1 MQSRWVFTNPAE
13 SYLTK
18 AQEVGLNYHMKC
30 EQYAHSAA
38 RSFFNFNGTAGE
50 CSAVSAAG
58 PWAGLECGKRFGAGW
73 ARIWPLML
81 GGSRR
86 VPSSHCKRRRPVPC
100 HVSLTRDAAHPPFPR
115 LPAWPSRPAGVWRLA
130 CIEHAG
136 GWNSRTTVED
146 MDLALRAYIR
156 GWGAIFLDD
165 VTCLNEVG
173 RGAGREGP
181 LVC

>member
-1 MQSRWVFTNPAE
+1 MWETFWSWLGWNLAIDAWGFKTSAQFT
-13 SYLTK
+13 L
-18 AQEVGLNYHMKC
+18 Q
-30 EQYAHSAA
+30 
-38 RSFFNFNGTAGE
+38 TA
-50 CSAVSAAG
+50 S
-58 PWAGLECGKRFGAGW
+58 
-73 ARIWPLML
+73 
-81 GGSRR
+81 
-86 VPSSHCKRRRPVPC
+86 PC
-100 HVSLTRDAAHPPFPR
+100 ALPCLPHRDAAHPPFPR

-146 MDLALRAYIR
+146 MDLSLRAYIR